1 MMSENKRP
9 YRIGGISLTKAER
22 DELYRL
28 STLGGAFEFDDS
40 GAWARLWQTGL
51 IYQDKAMYRVKK
63 DVLEEILE
71 VTEKDITHHSYRPLR
86 DFDYNLLV
94 ERALPLVRKK
104 LALIDGIEKDKLK
117 RLSDNDIGRRL
128 KDRDDEEYD
137 MIQAFLGMYK
147 SLADGRK
154 REIAIRR
161 KEAILKQLNEI

>member
-1 MMSENKRP
+1 
-9 YRIGGISLTKAER
+9 
-22 DELYRL
+22 
-28 STLGGAFEFDDS
+28 
-40 GAWARLWQTGL
+40 
-51 IYQDKAMYRVKK
+51 
-63 DVLEEILE
+63 
-71 VTEKDITHHSYRPLR
+71 LR

-147 SLADGRK
+147 SLANGRK

>member
-1 MMSENKRP
+1 MSENKRP
-9 YRIGGISLTKAER
+9 YRIGGISLTKVER

-28 STLGGAFEFDDS
+28 CDGPTRFDIDSSVSQDYLFEKGAILVSGDQYAIDRYMLG
-40 GAWARLWQTGL
+40 
-51 IYQDKAMYRVKK
+51 
-63 DVLEEILE
+63 EILE
-71 VTEKDITHHSYRPLR
+71 TTEKDITLHSYTLR

-94 ERALPLVRKK
+94 ERALPLIRKK

-137 MIQAFLGMYK
+137 MIQAFLSMYK
-147 SLADGRK
+147 SLANGRK